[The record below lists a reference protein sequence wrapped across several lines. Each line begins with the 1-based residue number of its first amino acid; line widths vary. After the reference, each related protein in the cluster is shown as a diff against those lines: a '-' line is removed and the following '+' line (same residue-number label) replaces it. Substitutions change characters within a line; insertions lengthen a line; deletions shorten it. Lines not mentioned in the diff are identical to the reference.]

1 MMTSCACARLCRD
14 TRTRARTT
22 INIEMVMMVMVMVMN
37 CVTVFLI
44 SCPWFNI
51 ILCQFSGF
59 IETVSSHNVS
69 IRPD

>member
-1 MMTSCACARLCRD
+1 
-14 TRTRARTT
+14 
-22 INIEMVMMVMVMVMN
+22 MMVMVMEMVMN

-69 IRPD
+69 IRPDWQTEAVCS